1 MEIDTSK
8 RLFYTALRLAGIP
21 QFDTYDFEHAWVLP
35 SLSTVNIF
43 VGANNSGK
51 SRFLRSLFRTTNF
64 GYKTN
69 FFDRNEFRTCL
80 RQTNHQYVNDE
91 LIEKSKL
98 FEFDP
103 PLIFEKV
110 F

>member
-69 FFDRNEFRTCL
+69 FFDGNEFRNYV
-80 RQTNHQYVNDE
+80 RQTKNQFVNDD
-91 LIEKSKL
+91 LLEKCRL

-103 PLIFEKV
+103 ALIES
-110 F
+110 